1 MWDKWDKYI
10 QYWNVVER
18 LKEEE
23 KRKLQNS
30 DTVNNKLGGNNS
42 GNELQ
47 LNSTRNGFNS
57 KQYKEN

>member
-1 MWDKWDKYI
+1 MFDMYT

-18 LKEEE
+18 LKDEEE
-23 KRKLQNS
+23 RKLQNS

-47 LNSTRNGFNS
+47 LNAAGNGFSS
-57 KQYKEN
+57 KQHKENRV